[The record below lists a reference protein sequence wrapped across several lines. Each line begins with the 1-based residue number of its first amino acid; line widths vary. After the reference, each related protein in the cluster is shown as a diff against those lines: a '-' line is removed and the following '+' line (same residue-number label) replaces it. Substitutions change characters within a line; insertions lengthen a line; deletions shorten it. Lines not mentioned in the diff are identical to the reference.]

1 MDETRLQN
9 TDYRRLS
16 ACPLHFLWDG
26 KGPACKLVQFG
37 FAFIILAMSLKM
49 GDRLWPSLG
58 LNTVA
63 APSLMFGGLI
73 WGYGQLKS
81 AWVVF
86 KQKRNLEK

>member
-1 MDETRLQN
+1 MDETNLEN
-9 TDYRRLS
+9 TDCRRFS

-26 KGPACKLVQFG
+26 KGQARKLVRFG
-37 FAFIILAMSLKM
+37 FATIILSMSLKM

-58 LNTVA
+58 LNQVA
-63 APSLMFGGLI
+63 APGLMFGGLL

-86 KQKRNLEK
+86 RQKSKQ